1 MVLNNF
7 KSKGLGKG
15 LAALLGE
22 SDNKE
27 SKKTE
32 QNLVSKKISIH
43 LLKPNQF
50 QPRKKFDKKNLEE
63 LAQSIKSR
71 GIIQPIVVRPSIKNT
86 FEIIAGERRWRA
98 AQLAQLHEVPVVKL
112 EVDDNLVA
120 EFAVLENIQREGLNA
135 LEEADGFELL
145 MTKFNYTQDKLS
157 EMIGKSRSHIGNT
170 LRLKK
175 LPLEIQDMIT
185 QGILT
190 PGHARTLI
198 DITGNLELARTIVNN
213 NLSVRQAE
221 FLVKKTQSLS
231 STDKKKLNKK
241 FLDPNI
247 IQLIE
252 DLQNKTGM
260 TVEISDKNNSGGNIR
275 FYYKN
280 NTQLDYLIKAI
291 KEKY

>member
-22 SDNKE
+22 SENKDPIV
-27 SKKTE
+27 E
-32 QNLVSKKISIH
+32 QNFTSEKVLTH
-43 LLKPNQF
+43 LLKPNRF
-50 QPRKKFDKKNLEE
+50 QPRKNFDKKQLDE

-71 GIIQPIVVRPSIKNT
+71 GIIQPIVVRPSDKNT

-98 AQLAQLHEVPVVKL
+98 AQLAQLHEIPVVKL
-112 EVDDNLVA
+112 NVDDGLAA

-135 LEEADGFELL
+135 LEEADGYELL
-145 MTKFNYTQDKLS
+145 MDKFSYTQDKLS
-157 EMIGKSRSHIGNT
+157 EMIGKSRAHIANT

-198 DITGNLELARTIVNN
+198 DLSGNVELAKTIANN

-221 FLVKKTQSLS
+221 SLAKKTHS
-231 STDKKKLNKK
+231 STVPNNQKSIKN
-241 FLDPNI
+241 LDPNI
-247 IQLIE
+247 ANLVKT
-252 DLQNKTGM
+252 LQNKTGM
-260 TVEISDKNNSGGNIR
+260 VVNIFDKKKGGGAISFKYNNLA
-275 FYYKN
+275 
-280 NTQLDYLIKAI
+280 QLEFLIKSI
-291 KEKY
+291 KENY